1 MKLTNAQLGRQVKE
15 RRAKMNIAPYRLFAT
30 YTTDLTLAGGM
41 EGIVAS
47 NAVRNDDSVIKGGSD
62 DMKRVVY
69 DRR

>member
-1 MKLTNAQLGRQVKE
+1 
-15 RRAKMNIAPYRLFAT
+15 MNIAPYRLFAT